1 MSHSNLYLKR
11 QTCDNNI
18 AQSMW
23 QIINILYMV
32 YLRGVRNEKLRSMRH
47 IFAAPTGYK
56 LCVSRM
62 VGFTSNLVSIL
73 VNW

>member
-1 MSHSNLYLKR
+1 MLHSNLYLKR
-11 QTCDNNI
+11 QTCDNSLS
-18 AQSMW
+18 QSMW
-23 QIINILYMV
+23 QTISILYMV

-47 IFAAPTGYK
+47 ISAAPTGYK

-62 VGFTSNLVSIL
+62 VGFTSNLVSTL